1 MAGKTSNRL
10 VERPTILV
18 CPECN
23 SSVYECS
30 DGDGV
35 RFRCRRG
42 HEFAA
47 EQICP
52 GAEES
57 LRHAWANVVRTLAFH
72 A

>member
-23 SSVYECS
+23 SSVYEFT
-30 DGDGV
+30 DGNGA
-35 RFRCRRG
+35 RFRCRSG
-42 HEFAA
+42 HEFSA

-52 GAEES
+52 GVEEHLS
-57 LRHAWANVVRTLAFH
+57 RAWANVVRTLAFH
-72 A
+72 T